1 MWLHAGF
8 RRLLPTTRL
17 ALLAGI
23 ASLAG
28 LVGELHWR
36 IDLAAHHQ
44 LAYLAWF
51 AAALAVALV
60 SRRRRDALLVALLT
74 LPCAAQIALAQW
86 RAAPTVGEGAALKVV
101 TFNVSN
107 DNERTDDLL
116 AWIRQENPDIILL
129 QEFTPRVEAALAS
142 LRGDWPYGHGVS
154 REDPWGIALLSRRP
168 VSRVEVHF
176 PERVPVLI
184 ATVELDGHQVTVVS
198 AHPLPPIDEEMA
210 GIRDEMLSE
219 LGQRLAQRPGPV
231 VVGGDLN
238 ATPWSSGYRALSH
251 RANLSPLRSGFVP
264 RPTWPAWFTPVIPI
278 DHVLVRGFTG
288 SARIGPHLG
297 SDHLPVIAELR
308 LTPAARP
315 PIAAARR

>member
-1 MWLHAGF
+1 MRFYAGF
-8 RRLLPTTRL
+8 RKLLPTTRL

-28 LVGELHWR
+28 LIGELHWR

-51 AAALAVALV
+51 ATALAVALV
-60 SRRRRDALLVALLT
+60 LRRRRDALLVALLA

-86 RAAPTVGEGAALKVV
+86 RTAPAAGEGSALKVM
-101 TFNVSN
+101 TFNVNN

-116 AWIRQENPDIILL
+116 AWIQRENPDIILL

-142 LRGDWPYGHGVS
+142 LRGDWPYGRGVS

-168 VSRVEVHF
+168 VSQVEVHF
-176 PERVPVLI
+176 PERVPVLV
-184 ATVELDGHQVTVVS
+184 ATVELDGRQVTVVS

-210 GIRDEMLSE
+210 AMRDEMLAE
-219 LGQRLAQRPGPV
+219 LGQRLALRPGPIV
-231 VVGGDLN
+231 LGGDLN
-238 ATPWSSGYRALSH
+238 ATPWSTGYRALVH
-251 RANLSPLRSGFVP
+251 RADLAPLRSGFVP

-297 SDHLPVIAELR
+297 SDHLPLIADLR
-308 LTPAARP
+308 LTPAAEP
-315 PIAAARR
+315 AIAAARR